1 MRLAIGLLA
10 LAFTAAC
17 AAEPKAAI
25 KTSSGPP
32 VPPRAIA
39 SATSTAASTTSTGA
53 LTGKTYA
60 CTSPAMSLQ
69 LIVTGDQY
77 ETRNAAKGAKAGKGK
92 LKIAGDT
99 LTPLTGPLV
108 GQVGTRTK
116 TGYAFEAELAGAAKP
131 LTCTAS

>member
-1 MRLAIGLLA
+1 MRVAIGLAA

-17 AAEPKAAI
+17 AANPKPAI
-25 KTSSGPP
+25 NTAGGPP
-32 VPPRAIA
+32 VPPG
-39 SATSTAASTTSTGA
+39 AASSTTASGT

-60 CTSPAMSLQ
+60 CTSPAMSMQ
-69 LIVTGDQY
+69 LIVNGDQY
-77 ETRNAAKGAKAGKGK
+77 ETRNAAKGAKTGKGK

-116 TGYAFEAELAGAAKP
+116 TGYEFEAELAGAAKP